1 MLVTIVHKIS
11 GAHVH
16 NSKPFIDAV
25 RQKHGLEIGGPS
37 EEVFGDTG
45 TLPLYRHIGGLDN
58 AVYSASTPFSN
69 DPRGFDFQFHPR
81 KPAGRNLILES
92 SALTDVKD
100 GTYDFVLS
108 SHCLEHCANPIK
120 ALREWKRIVHSGG
133 AIILVIPHGPH
144 TFDHRRPLTSLE
156 HILEDWRRDVGE
168 EDKTHV
174 EEMFRLHDF
183 SLSPMTPESLRA
195 ALDDS
200 FRSRCVHHHV
210 FDETNCRAML
220 EASGLNVFSVEFVV
234 PFHIVSLC
242 YVP

>member
-1 MLVTIVHKIS
+1 MGILARFKGGAKRLPLLVTIVHKIS

-45 TLPLYRHIGGLDN
+45 TLALYRHIGGLDN

-108 SHCLEHCANPIK
+108 SHCAWSTAPTPS
-120 ALREWKRIVHSGG
+120 KRSGSG
-133 AIILVIPHGPH
+133 SELCIQAE
-144 TFDHRRPLTSLE
+144 R
-156 HILEDWRRDVGE
+156 
-168 EDKTHV
+168 
-174 EEMFRLHDF
+174 
-183 SLSPMTPESLRA
+183 
-195 ALDDS
+195 S
-200 FRSRCVHHHV
+200 F
-210 FDETNCRAML
+210 L
-220 EASGLNVFSVEFVV
+220 
-234 PFHIVSLC
+234 
-242 YVP
+242 